1 MSALSVSSV
10 PAPTRWIIGRGLL
23 GSAIERSRPDA
34 AFSVAV
40 DWSSTEATLSSLSA
54 GLDEF
59 LALAGDGDWEIY
71 WSAGRGVTSTPREV
85 MMREAEVFEQF
96 LALADERL
104 PRDGRGSFFLG
115 SSVGGAYAGNEHPPF
130 TETTPTAPLS
140 AYGEAKLRMEAA
152 LTAAIARSGRRA
164 FIARVTNLYGP
175 GQDMAKGQ
183 GLISAIVG
191 GYVTGRPISVY
202 VSLDTLR
209 DYIFVDDCGRVIAA
223 AMDRVRSQP
232 AGTVVTKIVGSMR
245 ALSIGA
251 LLGEIARLRRRP
263 VALVLGQGD
272 ARGQSLDLRV
282 RSTVWTDLDALA
294 STTLPEGLG
303 VVYQAQ
309 LRAHMIS
316 GR

>member
-10 PAPTRWIIGRGLL
+10 PTPVRWIVGRGLL

-34 AFSVAV
+34 AFSAPI
-40 DWSSTEATLSSLSA
+40 DWSTPEVTLASLATGLESFISVAA
-54 GLDEF
+54 GL
-59 LALAGDGDWEIY
+59 DWEIY
-71 WSAGRGVTSTPREV
+71 WSAGRGVTSTPRDA

-96 LALADERL
+96 LALTERRL
-104 PRDGRGSFFLG
+104 PHDGRGAFFLG
-115 SSVGGAYAGNEHPPF
+115 SSVGGAYAGNPSPPF
-130 TETTPTAPLS
+130 TEHTPTAPIS
-140 AYGEAKLRMEAA
+140 AYGEAKLRMETA
-152 LTAAIARSGRRA
+152 LVSSVARTGRRA

-209 DYIFVDDCGRVIAA
+209 DYIYVDDGGKVISA
-223 AMDRVRSQP
+223 AMLRVHQENP
-232 AGTVVTKIVGSMR
+232 GTVVTKIVGSMR

-263 VALVLGQGD
+263 AALILGQGD

-282 RSTVWTDLDALA
+282 RSTVWTDLDALV

-303 VVYQAQ
+303 IVYHAQ
-309 LRAHMIS
+309 MRAHMVN